1 MYALL
6 ENISIDRIQGIL
18 ERFGGDLVKL
28 AGTAIY
34 IRFLEESDA
43 EAMHG
48 LETRNQEFFQNFTA
62 LRHPDFYTL
71 EGQVNRIKKSAEL
84 RAQDQQYMF
93 GIFLTGIDEL
103 IGWVSLTEVLRGALE
118 SCYVGYMMDRTHNGK
133 GYMTEAVRLVV
144 SYAFDEINLHR
155 IEAGVMP
162 HNVGSIRVLE
172 KAGFHKEG
180 IAKKNVKING
190 RWQDHQILAIV
201 NEEDEE

>member
-1 MYALL
+1 M
-6 ENISIDRIQGIL
+6 
-18 ERFGGDLVKL
+18 KL
-28 AGTAIY
+28 TGTKIY
-34 IRFLEESDA
+34 NRFLEESDA
-43 EAMHG
+43 EAFHS
-48 LETRNQEFFQNFTA
+48 LETRNREFFQTFTA

-71 EGQVNRIKKSAEL
+71 EGQLKRIKTSAEL
-84 RAQDQQYMF
+84 REQDQQYMF
-93 GIFLTGIDEL
+93 GIFLNGTDEL
-103 IGWVSLTEVLRGALE
+103 IGWISLTEVLRGALE
-118 SCYVGYMMDRTHNGK
+118 SCYVGYMMDRSHNGK

-190 RWQDHQILAIV
+190 SWQDHQILAIV
-201 NEEDEE
+201 NEKDE